1 MHRSIKKLIAKTER
15 IGQLQ
20 FRNRPYLIL
29 RLFPHNLCRLHNH
42 EKEAKARE
50 LLRVAGEEKDS
61 ANSDPGKPG
70 RVRLGAS
77 ASHRKAP
84 PALEAG
90 GSHGVEA
97 NLPRLDSAAMSR
109 DSNCQGAR
117 SLPILQKLLHQGTEL
132 ALVRYETMV

>member
-1 MHRSIKKLIAKTER
+1 VHRSIKKLTAKTER

-29 RLFPHNLCRLHNH
+29 RLFPHNLCRLHNY

-50 LLRVAGEEKDS
+50 LLRVAGEEKDIG
-61 ANSDPGKPG
+61 NSDPGKPG

-90 GSHGVEA
+90 GSHGVES
-97 NLPRLDSAAMSR
+97 NLPRFDSAAMSR

-117 SLPILQKLLHQGTEL
+117 SLPLPSKAPPPGNWAGSCPI
-132 ALVRYETMV
+132 